1 MNIEV
6 DNEILASVIDTRFS
20 IKPQLSSNIEKANFK
35 QTIFFPEDKLKSNTL
50 NSVPLDTYGII
61 NKSKLFTR
69 EPITGEQISYF
80 INDNGY
86 TVKDNNPDI
95 KIETT
100 DYKIFYRFEINEIQ
114 HKYCSSIFTNLKFKK
129 INIVFPNTS
138 LKLDF
143 VLGSAEKDPD
153 MCIYFLY
160 TSWISFIMDC
170 KYF

>member
-6 DNEILASVIDTRFS
+6 DNEILASVIDARFG

-35 QTIFFPEDKLKSNTL
+35 QTIFFPEDKLKSNTF

-69 EPITGEQISYF
+69 EPITGEQISYL

-100 DYKIFYRFEINEIQ
+100 DYKIFYRFF
-114 HKYCSSIFTNLKFKK
+114 CSSFFREK
-129 INIVFPNTS
+129 
-138 LKLDF
+138 
-143 VLGSAEKDPD
+143 SA
-153 MCIYFLY
+153 
-160 TSWISFIMDC
+160 
-170 KYF
+170 